1 MSARD
6 ILARIAAEQ
15 GWTLQTQLEVV
26 MNYVEALFA
35 NDVFLDFLEQAV
47 EEENAHTNENIHR
60 LAVEAVWHFEHHFF
74 DYDEEAKHGDYEV
87 MCPHCGEDTPISGEY
102 CRHCGAHFPEGLS
115 KNQIVFDNAV
125 AQVEQA
131 IRKALMACGHWG
143 TDTPTD
149 RAICP
154 DCGASIPPDGH
165 CWYCENNPTQMH
177 IISDRRGE
185 GS

>member
-35 NDVFLDFLEQAV
+35 DDVFLDFLEQAV
-47 EEENAHTNENIHR
+47 EEENAHTDENIHR

-87 MCPHCGEDTPISGEY
+87 MCPHCGEDTPIGGEY
-102 CRHCGAHFPEGLS
+102 CRHCEAHFPEGLS
-115 KNQIVFDNAV
+115 KNQIVFDAAV

-131 IRKALMACGHWG
+131 IRKALAEVG
-143 TDTPTD
+143 
-149 RAICP
+149 
-154 DCGASIPPDGH
+154 
-165 CWYCENNPTQMH
+165 
-177 IISDRRGE
+177 
-185 GS
+185 GSWVA